1 MVIAAGEVAVFFF
14 SKNVIYSPIHQ
25 PTWGLDAPNYHRNSE
40 SWLNATRYGNV
51 DYKPDILTDKM
62 LEGLFL
68 LGPAMTP
75 TPGGVGGGAFIIPL
89 SQSVALHNSKFLTW
103 GEVQND
109 EARTANI
116 DAHRLLYLAIHEHHH
131 RPARA
136 EAMRRFTM
144 YKDPKRYA
152 SSLAQLRSSGVGR
165 YDYECRDAKFL
176 VGSIDSGSGIGHAIR
191 KKSAPLLLAGLNSG
205 RVVAFVNNINGIPS
219 WGLASCDRHDLQC
232 FFMPTT
238 PCVLTEADL
247 MKGTIIG
254 GDVLEQ
260 MLIEGQVDD
269 DRYKNARILIV
280 NGAHDIDLSHARHR
294 QTVHQL
300 VREMYDNYTDLFSPV
315 MSPSRFKK
323 AEAIIQDQNE
333 LWKLEGAAASFILR
347 PNLIYNAKLKDRMGE
362 LFPRDFDT
370 KKALGIPIRCKNLLV

>member
-1 MVIAAGEVAVFFF
+1 
-14 SKNVIYSPIHQ
+14 
-25 PTWGLDAPNYHRNSE
+25 
-40 SWLNATRYGNV
+40 
-51 DYKPDILTDKM
+51 
-62 LEGLFL
+62 
-68 LGPAMTP
+68 
-75 TPGGVGGGAFIIPL
+75 
-89 SQSVALHNSKFLTW
+89 
-103 GEVQND
+103 
-109 EARTANI
+109 
-116 DAHRLLYLAIHEHHH
+116 
-131 RPARA
+131 
-136 EAMRRFTM
+136 
-144 YKDPKRYA
+144 
-152 SSLAQLRSSGVGR
+152 
-165 YDYECRDAKFL
+165 
-176 VGSIDSGSGIGHAIR
+176 
-191 KKSAPLLLAGLNSG
+191 
-205 RVVAFVNNINGIPS
+205 
-219 WGLASCDRHDLQC
+219 
-232 FFMPTT
+232 MPTT

-254 GDVLEQ
+254 GDVLEK

-280 NGAHDIDLSHARHR
+280 NGAHDIDLSRARHR

-300 VREMYDNYTDLFSPV
+300 VREMYDNYTDLFSSV